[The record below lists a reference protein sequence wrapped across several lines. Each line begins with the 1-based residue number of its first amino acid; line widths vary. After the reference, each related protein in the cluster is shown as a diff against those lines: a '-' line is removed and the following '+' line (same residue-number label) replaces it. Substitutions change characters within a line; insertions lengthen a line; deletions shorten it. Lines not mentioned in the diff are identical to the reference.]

1 MIIKEYQ
8 NIEINV
14 WDNVQEAKGI
24 IQIIHGAMEHIQRY
38 EEVACFFNKNN
49 YIVIGCN
56 NFGHGKEVKDKVNH
70 LYKKQ
75 NIIYR
80 NKVVY
85 KYIQKEYEGIPK
97 ILIGH
102 SMGSLISRKLLNQ
115 GHEYKKIILTGPV
128 NPNKLVTKTGLIL
141 AKIIRKISKGNN
153 VSKLANHL
161 MFKVFEKKS
170 LKINK
175 SINWLSTDDEVY
187 ERFQKDPE
195 CGKNFDNNY
204 VVALIKLTID
214 VGKNY
219 EKLKN
224 KNVILFYGEEDVSSN
239 LGKDLKSLKDVN
251 IVKVKNMRHEIFN
264 ESDNLELLN
273 NILNI
278 INEKK

>member
-49 YIVIGCN
+49 YIVVGCN

-70 LYKKQ
+70 LYENQ
-75 NIIYR
+75 DIVYR

-85 KYIQKEYEGIPK
+85 ECIQKEYRGIPK

-115 GHEYKKIILTGPV
+115 GHEYEKIILTGPV
-128 NPNKLVTKTGLIL
+128 NPSKILSKSGLVLGKFL
-141 AKIIRKISKGNN
+141 KMISGKNN

-170 LKINK
+170 IKINK
-175 SINWLSTDDEVY
+175 SRNWLSTNDEVY
-187 ERFQKDPE
+187 EKFQKDPE
-195 CGKNFDNNY
+195 CGKYFDNNY
-204 VVALIKLTID
+204 VIELIKLTID
-214 VGKNY
+214 VTHDY

-224 KNVILFYGEEDVSSN
+224 KNVIVFYGEKDVSSN

-251 IVKVKNMRHEIFN
+251 IVEVKNMRHEIFN
-264 ESDNLELLN
+264 EFNSLKLLN